1 MLHSGDVTATT
12 DPTDSLTVTAHPSA
26 LWARDRRATTAGLLL
41 LITMAAFEAMS
52 VGTAMPTMVS
62 ELRGE
67 ALYSWPFTA
76 FLAASVIG
84 TVLSGRLA
92 DTRGPGL
99 PLLGGPALLGAGLL
113 LAGAAPSMSVLLAG
127 RVLQGLGAGVAI
139 VAVYVLIA
147 LVYPERDRPA
157 VFGAASAAW
166 VLPALIGPT
175 IAGLLTEHAGWR
187 WVFFGLAPFVLLS
200 ALLLVPLAGR
210 RPAVAPSRSDSTGA
224 RRGVIAAAVAAGV
237 GLSALTWAAQHPG
250 VATAALAAL
259 GLVLL
264 LPALR
269 RLLPGGTLTATRGL
283 PTVVLSRGLLTG
295 AFFAV
300 EAYLPLTLTAVH
312 GISPALA
319 GLPLTVGALGWSAA
333 AALQGKYPDYPRDRL
348 LRGGFVMLAVGLAGT
363 TVAAFATPPYWLV
376 LPVWAVAGAGMG
388 LAMPSVGVRLLELS
402 PPADRGFN
410 SAALQ
415 IWDMLMSAACIGLG
429 GVLLISVASAAVP
442 TPAVVILNPLMAGVA
457 LAGAVLASRTRAR

>member
-1 MLHSGDVTATT
+1 VTTTTEPTDPLTATAST
-12 DPTDSLTVTAHPSA
+12 SA

-41 LITMAAFEAMS
+41 LITMAAFEALS

-99 PLLGGPALLGAGLL
+99 PLLGGPALLGVGLL
-113 LAGAAPSMSVLLAG
+113 MAGAAPSMGVLLAG

-147 LVYPERDRPA
+147 LVYPQRDRPA

-166 VLPALIGPT
+166 VLPALVGPT

-187 WVFFGLAPFVLLS
+187 WVFFGLAPFVLLG

-210 RPAVAPSRSDSTGA
+210 PRTAAPNRSGTGSPGA
-224 RRGVIAAAVAAGV
+224 RRGVIAASVAAGL

-269 RLLPGGTLTATRGL
+269 RLLPGGTLTAARGL

-312 GISPALA
+312 G
-319 GLPLTVGALGWSAA
+319 
-333 AALQGKYPDYPRDRL
+333 PRR
-348 LRGGFVMLAVGLAGT
+348 R
-363 TVAAFATPPYWLV
+363 
-376 LPVWAVAGAGMG
+376 
-388 LAMPSVGVRLLELS
+388 
-402 PPADRGFN
+402 
-410 SAALQ
+410 
-415 IWDMLMSAACIGLG
+415 
-429 GVLLISVASAAVP
+429 
-442 TPAVVILNPLMAGVA
+442 
-457 LAGAVLASRTRAR
+457 